1 MNKLAVIASSPLFEM
16 LSREELER
24 LAELAQARRCSAGEV
39 LFEEG
44 QLGDS
49 LFVIAHGEME
59 VLGRGDGAAPHPL
72 AVLGPPEF
80 FGEMSLI
87 DREYRSATLR
97 ARTDAELLQLTT
109 QGLATFREAHRDGF
123 TFIVINI
130 ARSLSA
136 RLREAN
142 ARLARPGGEPSR

>member
-1 MNKLAVIASSPLFEM
+1 MNKLAVIATSPLFEM
-16 LSREELER
+16 LSREELEH
-24 LAELAQARRCSAGEV
+24 LAELAQERRLAAGEV
-39 LFEEG
+39 VFEEG

-49 LFVIAHGEME
+49 LFVIARGEVE
-59 VLGRGDGAAPHPL
+59 VLGRDASAPHPL

-109 QGLATFREAHRDGF
+109 QGLARFREAHRDGF